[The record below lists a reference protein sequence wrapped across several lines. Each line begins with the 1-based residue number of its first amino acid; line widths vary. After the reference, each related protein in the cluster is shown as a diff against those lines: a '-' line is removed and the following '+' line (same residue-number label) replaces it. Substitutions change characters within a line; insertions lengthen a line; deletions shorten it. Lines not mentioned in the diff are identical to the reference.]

1 MSLAELIPVLQI
13 AVGPVI
19 LVSGVGLLLLN
30 MTNRLGRIIDRTRML
45 VRELRAAA
53 ASGRE
58 AADRE
63 LIRAQLAILE
73 RRARLVRA
81 AIALT
86 TIGVLLAATL
96 VILLFLTALSGVE
109 AAALLALLF
118 AACMASLIAGL
129 VWFLRDINLSLR
141 ALQLEVDAV
150 ARDR

>member
-58 AADRE
+58 SGDRE

-86 TIGVLLAATL
+86 TVGVLLAATL

-118 AACMASLIAGL
+118 AACMGSLIAGL
-129 VWFLRDINLSLR
+129 VWFLRDVNLSLR

-150 ARDR
+150 AHDR